1 MIQLGRGSTLT
12 KQTTHDKLSNKL
24 QENLTNNHFSPN
36 AISHKELNALLTK
49 AKKEISNLETSWE
62 HEINEN
68 KEFNDLITEWTE
80 ISHKILVTLNKKDK
94 FSTKNRQP
102 QSLLAFGAMGAHIKM
117 ALHALKATELDK
129 EI

>member
-1 MIQLGRGSTLT
+1 M
-12 KQTTHDKLSNKL
+12 LS
-24 QENLTNNHFSPN
+24 NNHFSPN

-49 AKKEISNLETSWE
+49 AKKEIPNIETSWDN
-62 HEINEN
+62 EINEN
-68 KEFNDLITEWTE
+68 KDFNDLITEWKE

-117 ALHALKATELDK
+117 ALHALKATGLDQ

>member
-1 MIQLGRGSTLT
+1 M
-12 KQTTHDKLSNKL
+12 
-24 QENLTNNHFSPN
+24 
-36 AISHKELNALLTK
+36 TK
-49 AKKEISNLETSWE
+49 AKKEISNIETSCG

-68 KEFNDLITEWTE
+68 QEFNDLITEWKE
-80 ISHKILVTLNKKDK
+80 ISKKILVTLNKKDK